1 MKELMHCEHAKQS
14 LVLIHM
20 LQLTTTDKHLSLEQ
34 GCEPYFHILSL
45 KYDGANY

>member
-1 MKELMHCEHAKQS
+1 MYCEHAKQS

-20 LQLTTTDKHLSLEQ
+20 LQLTTTDKHLSPEQ
-34 GCEPYFHILSL
+34 DSVPCSDVLCL